1 MKDKLGAVDY
11 KSSDWVLWQDKTL
24 LVINKPAGLPSLPD
38 GYDPDAPCL
47 VGLLKQVFA
56 PLWVVHR
63 LDRNTSGVM
72 IFARTSNAHRVMN
85 SQFEQ
90 RQVSKIYHALIKGS
104 PTWVQKTVELPLLPD
119 GDRKHRTV
127 VDHKKGKTASTNLT
141 ILEQLGVFT
150 LILAS
155 PHTGRRH
162 QIRAHLAAVGFP
174 IVSDLLYGGHP
185 GVRLSDF
192 KTGYHKKDSG
202 ETRILNRLGL
212 HAHDIMIKHPA
223 TGEKIQFEAP
233 YPNDLAMTLKQL
245 RKHSS

>member
-1 MKDKLGAVDY
+1 MKDKLGAVKY
-11 KSSDWVLWQDKTL
+11 RPSDWVLWQDKTL

-38 GYDPDAPCL
+38 GYDPDAPFL
-47 VGLLKQVFA
+47 VGLLKQHFA

-72 IFARTSNAHRVMN
+72 IFARTPDAHRVMN
-85 SQFEQ
+85 TQFEL
-90 RQVSKIYHALIKGS
+90 RQVSKNYHALIKGT
-104 PTWVQKTVELPLLPD
+104 PTWVQKTVELPLRPD

-127 VDHKKGKTASTNLT
+127 VDHKEGKTASTNLT
-141 ILEQLGVFT
+141 IQERLGAFT

-155 PHTGRRH
+155 PQTGRRH

-185 GVRLSDF
+185 GVRLFDIKPGFQKEDSD
-192 KTGYHKKDSG
+192 
-202 ETRILNRLGL
+202 EARILNRLGL
-212 HAHDIMIKHPA
+212 HAHSIMIKHPA
-223 TGEKIQFEAP
+223 TGEKMQLEAP
-233 YPNDLAMTLKQL
+233 YPNDLSMTLKQL